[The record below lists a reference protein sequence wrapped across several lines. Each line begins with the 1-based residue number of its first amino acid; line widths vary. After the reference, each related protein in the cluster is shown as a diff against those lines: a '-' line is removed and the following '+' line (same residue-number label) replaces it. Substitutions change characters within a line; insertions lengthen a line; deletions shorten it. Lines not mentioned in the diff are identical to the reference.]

1 MSTVDYSIIEKFVQ
15 YTLADCESII
25 SETENIEHYY
35 TDDILDSLD
44 FSDIRNSAEHLE
56 SLVISMSESELVT
69 NDMLTEIDDISI
81 ELYQNIKYIS
91 DDSVLLQY
99 DSDIEVIESFR
110 SMFACINS
118 IRDTVQHFVVEFK

>member
-25 SETENIEHYY
+25 SETENVEHYY

-44 FSDIRNSAEHLE
+44 FSDIRNSAEELE

-69 NDMLTEIDDISI
+69 NDMLKDIDDMSI

-91 DDSVLLQY
+91 EDSVF
-99 DSDIEVIESFR
+99 DSDIEVVESFR
-110 SMFACINS
+110 SMFACING
-118 IRDTVQHFVVEFK
+118 IRDSVQHFVVEFK

>member
-44 FSDIRNSAEHLE
+44 FSDIRNSAEQLQT
-56 SLVISMSESELVT
+56 LVISMSESELVT
-69 NDMLTEIDDISI
+69 NDMLKDIDDMSI

-91 DDSVLLQY
+91 DDSVF
-99 DSDIEVIESFR
+99 DSDIEVVESFR
-110 SMFACINS
+110 SMFACING
-118 IRDTVQHFVVEFK
+118 IRDSV